1 MVISELFQIFKG
13 ESCVILGNGSS
24 ATEYISNEYVKS
36 IGVNDIGRIINPDF
50 LLLADDKDKF
60 LRDSNQE
67 RVDMIENTGADY
79 YICRDTSWNFPVE
92 DYYTFRLGEMVPK
105 IFNLVN
111 NDKLDF
117 GYDSPYMAILFAV
130 KLGFKN
136 IGILGVDYTPNH
148 FYEKDGNHSLVKLN
162 LFPKI
167 DAAYNNLNKL
177 HLNIVNLSEQSKIT
191 AFPKMKINDFYNE
204 LTRHNAIY

>member
-79 YICRDTSWNFPVE
+79 YICRDTSWNF
-92 DYYTFRLGEMVPK
+92 
-105 IFNLVN
+105 
-111 NDKLDF
+111 
-117 GYDSPYMAILFAV
+117 S
-130 KLGFKN
+130 
-136 IGILGVDYTPNH
+136 
-148 FYEKDGNHSLVKLN
+148 S
-162 LFPKI
+162 
-167 DAAYNNLNKL
+167 
-177 HLNIVNLSEQSKIT
+177 
-191 AFPKMKINDFYNE
+191 
-204 LTRHNAIY
+204 